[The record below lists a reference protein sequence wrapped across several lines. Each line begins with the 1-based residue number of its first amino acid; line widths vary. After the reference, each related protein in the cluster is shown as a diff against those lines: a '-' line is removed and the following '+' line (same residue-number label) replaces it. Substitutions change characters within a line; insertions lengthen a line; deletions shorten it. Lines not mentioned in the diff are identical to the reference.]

1 VANELGAFIEKE
13 VRRAE
18 GEFEGVRSRAVS
30 VTTAAAG
37 LLTLLAGFIAI
48 AAKDDPRIL
57 TTGARWTISAALV
70 AFVLA
75 TVSAIVVN
83 RPQPVTY
90 TDPADLEAKAREHWE
105 DDGWD
110 QQIAIF
116 SAEYL
121 RSLRAANARSATW
134 LAIAIGIEVLGVT
147 LTAASAVQVV
157 AHL

>member
-1 VANELGAFIEKE
+1 MANELGGFIAKE
-13 VRRAE
+13 VERAE

-37 LLTLLAGFIAI
+37 LLALLAGFIAI

-57 TTGARWTISAALV
+57 TTGSRWTISAALV

-75 TVSAIVVN
+75 TVAAIVVN

-90 TDPADLEAKAREHWE
+90 TDPRDLEEKARAHWG

-110 QQIAIF
+110 QQVAVF

-121 RSLRAANARSATW
+121 KSLRTANEKSAKW
-134 LAIAIGIEVLGVT
+134 LAIAIGIEVLGVA